1 MKRTC
6 PRLLSVILILLAL
19 VLCFSSCEL
28 TFGGENP
35 SGGTQTVKLATP
47 QVTVT
52 GGGIATWNAVEHAVG
67 YVYLIGDEAEQET
80 TTRSI
85 TLNAGESIRVKA
97 KGDGNYLDS
106 DYSAAMTYSPE
117 EETPPLPLQLPT
129 PTLTLNSDG
138 TASWEAI
145 PGAVGYRYVL
155 NQGEA
160 ETTSLTSL
168 QLSDDDTLKV
178 QAIGD
183 GTTATDS
190 AYSRVVTY
198 TEGTCNHI
206 DADDNGICDNCTQ
219 NVCVDIDFY
228 GVNDLHGKYMD
239 TNTQPGVDEFTTYMK
254 NLYADASAY
263 EVLFSAGDMWQGTVE
278 SSTNRGALMTEWM
291 NEAGFVSMTL
301 GNHEFDWGQSG
312 IAAVSALADFPF
324 LAINIRYN
332 GEMLDG
338 CRASVVVERGG
349 VRIGIIGAIGNCLSS
364 ISGEYQTDM
373 TFLTGSDLTALVK
386 AEATRLRKEEDC
398 DFIVYS
404 LHDGYGSS
412 TSGTTSLSGSAFS
425 DGSNIYYDTALSNG
439 YVDLVFEAHTH
450 QSYIL
455 KDEYGVYHLQ
465 GGGENKAISL
475 ARVSYNLVTGSFNVE
490 PRSVSNTE
498 YGNSS
503 IPDDPSVQN
512 IFNKYFP
519 DENPYETVLGTLSSG
534 KFSDEITEKI
544 AELYLAFGKAQ
555 WSTYNIVLGGGYL
568 KTRSPYSLSAGNVTY
583 ANIFSL
589 LPFDNTLVL
598 GSISGAD
605 LKSKFI
611 NSTNS
616 AYHSAYDASLS
627 IVDSNTY
634 YIVVDSYTSSYA
646 PNRITEIARFSDD
659 TFARD
664 LLADFIRGGGWGS
677 TSSGETGGSGGG
689 TGGTG
694 GGTGGSGSIEL
705 PAGAVMTS
713 IPDATA
719 VGEALADNGTSTESY
734 YVTGTVVSIA
744 ITTYGNMYIEDA
756 DGNQLY
762 IYGCYDMDG
771 NRYDAMTAPP
781 QVGDTVILYGQI
793 KRYVSSSGTVT
804 IEMVY
809 AKVYTG
815 ES

>member
-6 PRLLSVILILLAL
+6 PRLLSAILILLAL
-19 VLCFSSCEL
+19 VLCLASCEL
-28 TFGGENP
+28 TFEGGTP
-35 SGGTQTVKLATP
+35 SGGTQSVKLATP

-80 TTRSI
+80 TARSV

-97 KGDGNYLDS
+97 KGNGNYLDS
-106 DYSAAMTYSPE
+106 DYSAAVTYSPDE
-117 EETPPLPLQLPT
+117 GTPDEETRVLPLPT
-129 PTLTLNSDG
+129 PVITLGNDG
-138 TASWEAI
+138 VASWEAI
-145 PGAVGYRYVL
+145 SGAVGYRYVL

-168 QLSDDDTLKV
+168 QLSDGDTLKV

-183 GTTATDS
+183 GATATDS
-190 AYSRVVTY
+190 AYSRLVTY
-198 TEGTCNHI
+198 TEGACNHI

-228 GVNDLHGKYMD
+228 GINDLHGKYMD

-291 NEAGFVSMTL
+291 NEVGFASMTL

-312 IAAVSALADFPF
+312 IAKVSTIADFPL
-324 LAINIRYN
+324 LAINIQYN
-332 GEMLDG
+332 GEMLEG
-338 CRASVVVERGG
+338 CQASVVVERGG
-349 VRIGIIGAIGNCLSS
+349 VKIGIIGAIGNCLSS
-364 ISGEYQTDM
+364 ISGEYQTGM
-373 TFLTGSDLTALVK
+373 TFITGSALTALVK
-386 AEATRLRKEEDC
+386 AEATRLREEEDC

-412 TSGTTSLSGSAFS
+412 TSGITSLSGSAFS
-425 DGSNIYYDTALSNG
+425 DGSSIYYDTSLSNG
-439 YVDLVFEAHTH
+439 YVDLVFEGHTH

-465 GGGENKAISL
+465 GGGENRAISL
-475 ARVSYNLVTGSFNVE
+475 ARVSYNLVTGSYNVE
-490 PRSVSNTE
+490 PRSVSNTV

-534 KFSDEITEKI
+534 KSSDEITEKI
-544 AELYLAFGKAQ
+544 AELYLAFGKEQ
-555 WSTYNIVLGGGYL
+555 WSTYNVVLGGGYL
-568 KTRSPYSLSAGNVTY
+568 KTRSPYSLNAGNVTY
-583 ANIFSL
+583 ADIFSL

-616 AYHSAYDASLS
+616 AYHSAYDSSLS

-677 TSSGETGGSGGG
+677 TSGGG

-694 GGTGGSGSIEL
+694 SVQL

-734 YVTGTVVSIA
+734 YVTGTVVSIKS
-744 ITTYGNMYIEDA
+744 TTYGNMYIEDT

-771 NRYDAMTAPP
+771 TRYDAMTNPP
-781 QVGDTVILYGQI
+781 QVGDMVILYGQI
-793 KRYVSSSGTVT
+793 KRYVSTSGTVT

>member
-6 PRLLSVILILLAL
+6 PRLLSAILILLAL
-19 VLCFSSCEL
+19 VLCLASCEL
-28 TFGGENP
+28 TFEGGTP
-35 SGGTQTVKLATP
+35 SGGTQSVKLATP

-80 TTRSI
+80 TARSV

-97 KGDGNYLDS
+97 KGNGNYLDS
-106 DYSAAMTYSPE
+106 DYSAAVTYSPDE
-117 EETPPLPLQLPT
+117 GTPDEETRVLPIPT
-129 PTLTLNSDG
+129 PVITLGNDG
-138 TASWEAI
+138 VASWEAI
-145 PGAVGYRYVL
+145 SGAVGYRYVL

-168 QLSDDDTLKV
+168 QLSDGDTLKV

-183 GTTATDS
+183 GATATDS
-190 AYSRVVTY
+190 AYSRLVTY
-198 TEGTCNHI
+198 TEGACNHI

-219 NVCVDIDFY
+219 NVCVNIDFY
-228 GVNDLHGKYMD
+228 GINDLHGKYMD

-291 NEAGFVSMTL
+291 NEVGFVSMTL

-312 IAAVSALADFPF
+312 IAKVSTIADFPL
-324 LAINIRYN
+324 LAINIQYN
-332 GEMLDG
+332 GEMLEG
-338 CRASVVVERGG
+338 CQASVVVERGG
-349 VRIGIIGAIGNCLSS
+349 VKIGIIGAIGNCLSS
-364 ISGEYQTDM
+364 ISGEYQTGM
-373 TFLTGSDLTALVK
+373 TFITGSALTALVK
-386 AEATRLRKEEDC
+386 AEATRLREEEDC

-412 TSGTTSLSGSAFS
+412 TSGITSLSGSAFS
-425 DGSNIYYDTALSNG
+425 DGSSIYYDTSLSNG
-439 YVDLVFEAHTH
+439 YVDLVFEGHTH

-465 GGGENKAISL
+465 GGGENRAISL
-475 ARVSYNLVTGSFNVE
+475 ARVSYNLVTGSYNVE
-490 PRSVSNTE
+490 PRSVSNTV

-534 KFSDEITEKI
+534 KSSDEITEKI
-544 AELYLAFGKAQ
+544 AELYLAFGKEQ
-555 WSTYNIVLGGGYL
+555 WSTYNVVLGGGYL
-568 KTRSPYSLSAGNVTY
+568 KTRSPYSLNAGNVTY
-583 ANIFSL
+583 ADIFSL

-616 AYHSAYDASLS
+616 AYHSAYDSSLS
-627 IVDSNTY
+627 IVDSSTY

-664 LLADFIRGGGWGS
+664 LLANFIRGGGWGS
-677 TSSGETGGSGGG
+677 TGSGG

-694 GGTGGSGSIEL
+694 SVQL

-719 VGEALADNGTSTESY
+719 VGEALADNGTSTKYY
-734 YVTGTVVSIA
+734 YVTGTVVSIKS
-744 ITTYGNMYIEDA
+744 TTYGNMYIEDA

-762 IYGCYDMDG
+762 IYGCYDMSG
-771 NRYDAMTAPP
+771 YRYDAMTTPP

-793 KRYVSSSGTVT
+793 KRYVSTSGTVT

>member
-6 PRLLSVILILLAL
+6 PRLLSAILILLAL
-19 VLCFSSCEL
+19 VLCLASCEL
-28 TFGGENP
+28 TFEGGTP
-35 SGGTQTVKLATP
+35 SGGTQSVKLATP

-80 TTRSI
+80 TARSV

-97 KGDGNYLDS
+97 KGNGNYLDS
-106 DYSAAMTYSPE
+106 DYSAAVTYSPDE
-117 EETPPLPLQLPT
+117 GTPDEETRVLPLPT
-129 PTLTLNSDG
+129 PVITLGNDG
-138 TASWEAI
+138 VASWEAI
-145 PGAVGYRYVL
+145 SGAVGYRYVL

-168 QLSDDDTLKV
+168 QLSDGDTLKV

-183 GTTATDS
+183 GATATDS
-190 AYSRVVTY
+190 AYSRLVTY
-198 TEGTCNHI
+198 TEGACNHI

-219 NVCVDIDFY
+219 NVCVNIDFY
-228 GVNDLHGKYMD
+228 GINDLHGKYMD

-291 NEAGFVSMTL
+291 NEVGFASMTL

-312 IAAVSALADFPF
+312 IAKVSTIADFPL
-324 LAINIRYN
+324 LAINIQYN
-332 GEMLDG
+332 GEMLEG
-338 CRASVVVERGG
+338 CQASVVVERGG
-349 VRIGIIGAIGNCLSS
+349 VKIGIIGAIGNCLSS
-364 ISGEYQTDM
+364 ISGEYQTGM
-373 TFLTGSDLTALVK
+373 TFITGSALTALVK
-386 AEATRLRKEEDC
+386 AEATRLREEEDC

-412 TSGTTSLSGSAFS
+412 TSGITSLSGSAFS
-425 DGSNIYYDTALSNG
+425 DGSSIYYDTSLSNG
-439 YVDLVFEAHTH
+439 YVDLVFEGHTH

-465 GGGENKAISL
+465 GGGENRAISL
-475 ARVSYNLVTGSFNVE
+475 ARVSYNLVTGSYNVE
-490 PRSVSNTE
+490 PRSVSNTV

-503 IPDDPSVQN
+503 IPHDPSVQN

-534 KFSDEITEKI
+534 KSSDEITEKI
-544 AELYLAFGKAQ
+544 AELYLAFGKEQ
-555 WSTYNIVLGGGYL
+555 WSTYNVVLGGGYL
-568 KTRSPYSLSAGNVTY
+568 KTRSPYSLNAGNVTY
-583 ANIFSL
+583 ADIFSL

-616 AYHSAYDASLS
+616 AYHSAYDSSLS
-627 IVDSNTY
+627 IVDSSTY

-664 LLADFIRGGGWGS
+664 LLANFIRGGGWGS
-677 TSSGETGGSGGG
+677 TGSGG

-694 GGTGGSGSIEL
+694 GVQL

-734 YVTGTVVSIA
+734 YVTGTVVSIRS
-744 ITTYGNMYIEDA
+744 TTYGNMYIEDT

-771 NRYDAMTAPP
+771 TRYDAMTNPP

-793 KRYVSSSGTVT
+793 KRYVSTSGTVT

>member
-6 PRLLSVILILLAL
+6 PRLLSAILILLAL
-19 VLCFSSCEL
+19 VLCLASCEL
-28 TFGGENP
+28 TFGGGNP
-35 SGGTQTVKLATP
+35 SSGTQSVKLATP

-80 TTRSI
+80 TARSV

-97 KGDGNYLDS
+97 KGNGNYLDS
-106 DYSAAMTYSPE
+106 DYSAAVTYSPDE
-117 EETPPLPLQLPT
+117 GTPDEETRVLPLPT
-129 PTLTLNSDG
+129 PVITLGNDG
-138 TASWEAI
+138 VASWEAI
-145 PGAVGYRYVL
+145 SGAVGYRYVL

-168 QLSDDDTLKV
+168 QLSDGDTLKV

-183 GTTATDS
+183 GATATDS
-190 AYSRVVTY
+190 AYSRLVTY
-198 TEGTCNHI
+198 TEGACNHI

-219 NVCVDIDFY
+219 NVCVNIDFY
-228 GVNDLHGKYMD
+228 GINDLHGKYMD

-291 NEAGFVSMTL
+291 NEVGFASMTL

-312 IAAVSALADFPF
+312 IAKVSTIADFPL
-324 LAINIRYN
+324 LAINIQYN
-332 GEMLDG
+332 GEMLEG
-338 CRASVVVERGG
+338 CQASVVVERGG
-349 VRIGIIGAIGNCLSS
+349 VKIGIIGAIGNCLSS
-364 ISGEYQTDM
+364 ISGEYQTGM
-373 TFLTGSDLTALVK
+373 TFITGSALTALVK
-386 AEATRLRKEEDC
+386 AEATRLREEEDC

-412 TSGTTSLSGSAFS
+412 TSGITSLSGSAFS
-425 DGSNIYYDTALSNG
+425 DGSSIYYDTSLSNG
-439 YVDLVFEAHTH
+439 YVDLVFEGHTH

-465 GGGENKAISL
+465 GGGENRAISL
-475 ARVSYNLVTGSFNVE
+475 ARVSYNLVTGSYNVE
-490 PRSVSNTE
+490 PRSVSNTV

-534 KFSDEITEKI
+534 KSSDEITEKI
-544 AELYLAFGKAQ
+544 AELYLAFGKEQ
-555 WSTYNIVLGGGYL
+555 WSTYNVVLGGGYL
-568 KTRSPYSLSAGNVTY
+568 KTRSPYSLNAGNVTY
-583 ANIFSL
+583 ADIFSL

-616 AYHSAYDASLS
+616 AYHSAYDSSLS
-627 IVDSNTY
+627 IVDSSTY

-664 LLADFIRGGGWGS
+664 LLANFIRGGGWGS
-677 TSSGETGGSGGG
+677 TGSGG

-694 GGTGGSGSIEL
+694 SVQL

-734 YVTGTVVSIA
+734 YVTGTVVSIKS
-744 ITTYGNMYIEDA
+744 TTYGNMYIEDT

-771 NRYDAMTAPP
+771 TRYDAMTNPP

-793 KRYVSSSGTVT
+793 KRYVSTSGTVT

>member
-6 PRLLSVILILLAL
+6 PRLLSAILILLAL

-28 TFGGENP
+28 TFGGGNP

-47 QVTVT
+47 QVTIT
-52 GGGIATWNAVEHAVG
+52 ASGIATWNAVEHAVG

-80 TTRSI
+80 TARSV

-106 DYSAAMTYSPE
+106 DYSAAVTYSPDE
-117 EETPPLPLQLPT
+117 GTPDEETPILPLPT
-129 PTLTLNSDG
+129 PVLTLGNDG
-138 TASWEAI
+138 VASWEAI
-145 PGAVGYRYVL
+145 SGAVGYRYIL

-168 QLSDDDTLKV
+168 QLSDGDTLKV

-190 AYSRVVTY
+190 AYSRAVTY

-206 DADDNGICDNCTQ
+206 DADNNGICDNCTQ

-239 TNTQPGVDEFTTYMK
+239 TNSQPGVDEFTTYMK

-291 NEAGFVSMTL
+291 NEVGFVSMTL

-312 IAAVSALADFPF
+312 IAKVSTLADFPL

-332 GEMLDG
+332 GEMLEG
-338 CRASVVVERGG
+338 CQASVVVERGG
-349 VRIGIIGAIGNCLSS
+349 VRIGIIGAIGDCLSS
-364 ISGEYQTDM
+364 ISGEYQTGM
-373 TFLTGSDLTALVK
+373 TFVTGSALTALVK

-412 TSGTTSLSGSAFS
+412 TSGITSLSGSAFS
-425 DGSNIYYDTALSNG
+425 DGSNIYYDTSLSNG
-439 YVDLVFEAHTH
+439 YVDLVFEGHTH

-465 GGGENKAISL
+465 GGGENQAVSL
-475 ARVSYNLVTGSFNVE
+475 ARLSYNLVTGSYNVE

-534 KFSDEITEKI
+534 KSSGEIAEKI

-555 WSTYNIVLGGGYL
+555 WSTYTVVLGGGYL
-568 KTRSPYSLSAGNVTY
+568 QTRSPYSLNAGNVTY
-583 ANIFSL
+583 ADIFSL

-611 NSTNS
+611 NTTNS
-616 AYHSAYDASLS
+616 AYHSAYDSSLS
-627 IVDSNTY
+627 IVDTNTY
-634 YIVVDSYTSSYA
+634 YIVVDSYTSSFA
-646 PNRITEIARFSDD
+646 PNNITEEARFSAD

-677 TSSGETGGSGGG
+677 AGGGGTGGSGGG
-689 TGGTG
+689 TSGTG
-694 GGTGGSGSIEL
+694 S
-705 PAGAVMTS
+705 AQVVMTS
-713 IPDATA
+713 IPDAIA
-719 VGEALADNGTSTESY
+719 IGEALADNGTSADDY
-734 YVTGTVVSIA
+734 YVTGTVVSITN
-744 ITTYGNMYIEDA
+744 TTYGNMYIEDA
-756 DGNQLY
+756 DGNQLF
-762 IYGCYDMDG
+762 IYGCSGMDG
-771 NRYDAMTAPP
+771 TRYDAMTNPP
-781 QVGDTVILYGQI
+781 QVGDTVILHGPI
-793 KRYVSSSGTVT
+793 KRYVSGSTVI
-804 IEMVY
+804 IEMTSAEVY
-809 AKVYTG
+809 YLS
-815 ES
+815 E

>member
-1 MKRTC
+1 MKRTS
-6 PRLLSVILILLAL
+6 PRLLSAILILLAL
-19 VLCFSSCEL
+19 VLCFASCEL
-28 TFGGENP
+28 TFEGGNP

-52 GGGIATWNAVEHAVG
+52 GGGIATWNAIEHAVG

-80 TTRSI
+80 TARSVM
-85 TLNAGESIRVKA
+85 LNAGESIRVKA

-106 DYSAAMTYSPE
+106 DYSAAVTYSPD
-117 EETPPLPLQLPT
+117 EETPVLPLPT
-129 PTLTLNSDG
+129 PVITLHNDG
-138 TASWEAI
+138 VASWEAI
-145 PGAVGYRYVL
+145 PGAVGYRYIL

-168 QLSDDDTLKV
+168 QLSDGDTLKV

-190 AYSRVVTY
+190 AYSRAVTY
-198 TEGTCNHI
+198 TESACNHI
-206 DADDNGICDNCTQ
+206 DTDNNGICDNCTQ

-228 GVNDLHGKYMD
+228 GINDLHGKYMD

-291 NEAGFVSMTL
+291 NEVGFVSMTL

-312 IAAVSALADFPF
+312 IATVSALADFPL
-324 LAINIRYN
+324 LAINIQYN

-338 CRASVVVERGG
+338 CQASVVVERGG

-373 TFLTGSDLTALVK
+373 TFVTGSALTALVK
-386 AEATRLRKEEDC
+386 AEATRLRVEEDC

-412 TSGTTSLSGSAFS
+412 TSGITSLSGPAFS
-425 DGSNIYYDTALSNG
+425 DGSNIYYDTSLSNG
-439 YVDLVFEAHTH
+439 YVDLVFEGHTH

-465 GGGENKAISL
+465 GGGENRAVSL

-490 PRSVSNTE
+490 PKSVSNTE

-534 KFSDEITEKI
+534 KSSDEITEKI

-555 WSTYNIVLGGGYL
+555 WSTYNVVLGGGYL
-568 KTRSPYSLSAGNVTY
+568 KTRSPYSLNAGNVTY

-616 AYHSAYDASLS
+616 AYHSAYDSSLS
-627 IVDSNTY
+627 IVDTNTY

-646 PNRITEIARFSDD
+646 PNRITEIARYSDD

-664 LLADFIRGGGWGS
+664 LLADFLRGGGWGS
-677 TSSGETGGSGGG
+677 TSGGGTGG

-694 GGTGGSGSIEL
+694 GGTGGTGSIEL

-719 VGEALADNGTSTESY
+719 VGEALADNETSTEYY
-734 YVTGTVVSIA
+734 YVTGTVVSFA
-744 ITTYGNMYIEDA
+744 NTTYATTYGNFYIEDPN
-756 DGNQLY
+756 GNQLY
-762 IYGCYDMDG
+762 IYGCYDMSD
-771 NRYDAMTAPP
+771 NRYDTMTNPP
-781 QVGDTVILYGQI
+781 QVGDTVILYGKI
-793 KRYVSSSGTVT
+793 KRYVSTSGTVT
-804 IEMVY
+804 IEMMN
-809 AKVYTG
+809 AKVYYLS
-815 ES
+815 E

>member
-6 PRLLSVILILLAL
+6 PRLLSAILILLAL
-19 VLCFSSCEL
+19 VLCLASCEL
-28 TFGGENP
+28 TFEGGTP
-35 SGGTQTVKLATP
+35 SGGTQSVKLATP

-80 TTRSI
+80 TARSV

-97 KGDGNYLDS
+97 KGNGNYLDS
-106 DYSAAMTYSPE
+106 DYSAAVTYSPDE
-117 EETPPLPLQLPT
+117 GTPDEETRVLPLPT
-129 PTLTLNSDG
+129 PVITLGNDG
-138 TASWEAI
+138 VASWEAI
-145 PGAVGYRYVL
+145 SGAVGYRYVL

-168 QLSDDDTLKV
+168 QLSDGDTLKV

-183 GTTATDS
+183 GATATDS
-190 AYSRVVTY
+190 AYSRLVTY
-198 TEGTCNHI
+198 TEGACNHI

-219 NVCVDIDFY
+219 NVCVNIDFY
-228 GVNDLHGKYMD
+228 GINDLHGKYMD

-291 NEAGFVSMTL
+291 NEVGFASMTL

-312 IAAVSALADFPF
+312 IAKVSTIADFPL
-324 LAINIRYN
+324 LAINIQYN
-332 GEMLDG
+332 GEMLEG
-338 CRASVVVERGG
+338 CQASVVVERGG
-349 VRIGIIGAIGNCLSS
+349 VKIGIIGAIGNCLSS
-364 ISGEYQTDM
+364 ISGEYQTGM
-373 TFLTGSDLTALVK
+373 TFITGSALTALVK
-386 AEATRLRKEEDC
+386 AEATRLREEEDC

-412 TSGTTSLSGSAFS
+412 TSGITSLSGSAFS
-425 DGSNIYYDTALSNG
+425 DGSSIYYDTSLSNG
-439 YVDLVFEAHTH
+439 YVDLVFEGHTH

-465 GGGENKAISL
+465 GGGENRAISL
-475 ARVSYNLVTGSFNVE
+475 ARVSYNLVTGSYNVE
-490 PRSVSNTE
+490 PRSVSNTV

-534 KFSDEITEKI
+534 KSSDEITEKI
-544 AELYLAFGKAQ
+544 AELYLAFGKEQ
-555 WSTYNIVLGGGYL
+555 WSTYNVVLGGGYL
-568 KTRSPYSLSAGNVTY
+568 KTRSPYSLNAGNVTY
-583 ANIFSL
+583 ADIFSL
-589 LPFDNTLVL
+589 LPFENTLVL

-616 AYHSAYDASLS
+616 AYHSAYDSSLS
-627 IVDSNTY
+627 IVDSSTY

-664 LLADFIRGGGWGS
+664 LLANFIRGGGWGS
-677 TSSGETGGSGGG
+677 TGSGG

-694 GGTGGSGSIEL
+694 SVQL

-734 YVTGTVVSIA
+734 YVTGTVVSIKS
-744 ITTYGNMYIEDA
+744 TTYGNMYIEDT

-771 NRYDAMTAPP
+771 TRYDAMTNPP

-793 KRYVSSSGTVT
+793 KRYVSTSGTVT